1 MLNTSNIIYLVFS
14 TILSFL
20 LTVVFYLFFTK
31 YSFFSPVLF
40 VRGNISIALS
50 FIFLWSILT
59 LISYSIQKKNFIKLI
74 FINFYSTV
82 LPALIVLLFHT
93 LILVSYE
100 RSITVYALAYLESH
114 FSDKAFNKS
123 DFSRI
128 INEGYMKKTNV
139 SSKRIYEQ
147 INIGYFK
154 QIGEDKFI
162 LTKKAKDFIKKSR
175 VISDTFKIKRTFLW
189 PEKAF

>member
-1 MLNTSNIIYLVFS
+1 MLNTSNIFYLVFT
-14 TILSFL
+14 TIISFL

-50 FIFLWSILT
+50 FLFLWSILT
-59 LISYSIQKKNFIKLI
+59 FISYSIQKKNFIKLI

-82 LPALIVLLFHT
+82 LPALMVLLFHT

-114 FSDKAFNKS
+114 FSDKTFNKS

-175 VISDTFKIKRTFLW
+175 VISDAFKIKRTFLW